1 MILNEL
7 KYDWGY
13 PKRKHTFGI
22 EYHPSLETHKINT
35 NISFD
40 SPIIL
45 DYIQYRVVPAPV
57 SILIFA
63 AYLIINPINRQK
75 I

>member
-1 MILNEL
+1 VILNEL
-7 KYDWGY
+7 KYDWAY
-13 PKRKHTFGI
+13 PKRKQTFGI

-40 SPIIL
+40 IPIII
-45 DYIQYRVVPAPV
+45 DYTEYTVVPAPV
-57 SILIFA
+57 SILVLV
-63 AYLIINPINRQK
+63 AYLAINPVNRRR